1 MVRIPRKSRPG
12 IGSAIVVGKGG
23 KQRKVKVRRNAPTPA
38 PIGKIGILPKMPKKL
53 KPSKPMPP
61 RKGKP
66 IGTPLP
72 MPPRKG
78 KPVNRPLRKL
88 GRGMARMVK

>member
-1 MVRIPRKSRPG
+1 MARIPRKTKPG
-12 IGSAIVVGKGG
+12 IGSATIIGKGG
-23 KQRKVKVRRNAPTPA
+23 KQTKVKARRTAPTPA
-38 PIGKIGILPKMPKKL
+38 PIGKIAKGLKMPKKL
-53 KPSKPMPP
+53 KPSNS
-61 RKGKP
+61 
-66 IGTPLP
+66 

>member
-1 MVRIPRKSRPG
+1 MVNMPKISRKIKRKIKPG
-12 IGSAIVVGKGG
+12 IGNPTVVGEGG
-23 KQRKVKVRRNAPTPA
+23 KQKKVKVRRNPPTPA

-53 KPSKPMPP
+53 KPSNS
-61 RKGKP
+61 
-66 IGTPLP
+66 

>member
-1 MVRIPRKSRPG
+1 MARIPRKIKPG
-12 IGSAIVVGKGG
+12 IGNATVVGKGG
-23 KQRKVKVRRNAPTPA
+23 KQRKVKVRRTAPTPA
-38 PIGKIGILPKMPKKL
+38 PIDKIGILPKMPKKL
-53 KPSKPMPP
+53 KPSNS
-61 RKGKP
+61 
-66 IGTPLP
+66 

>member
-1 MVRIPRKSRPG
+1 MVNMPKISRKIKRKIKRKITPG
-12 IGSAIVVGKGG
+12 LGNPTVVGKGG
-23 KQRKVKVRRNAPTPA
+23 KQKKVKVRRNPPTPA
-38 PIGKIGILPKMPKKL
+38 PIGKIAKGLKMPKKL
-53 KPSKPMPP
+53 KPSNS
-61 RKGKP
+61 
-66 IGTPLP
+66 